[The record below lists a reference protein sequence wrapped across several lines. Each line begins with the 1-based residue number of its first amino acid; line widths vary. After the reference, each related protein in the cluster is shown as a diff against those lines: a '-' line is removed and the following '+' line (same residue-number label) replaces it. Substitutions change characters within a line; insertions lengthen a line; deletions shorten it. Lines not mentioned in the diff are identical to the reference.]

1 MKTSKQIDEVPR
13 TEWKGKFCV
22 MRETEP
28 RKSMKFSQLHDDVLS
43 ATDEAQRL
51 NDMHPEVR
59 YLVMKVVTVVGF

>member
-13 TEWKGKFCV
+13 NEWQGKFCV

-28 RKSMKFSQLHDDVLS
+28 RKSMKFSRLHDDVLS
-43 ATDEAQRL
+43 ATEEAQRM
-51 NDMHPEVR
+51 NGEHPEAR